1 MMTVAVK
8 LQGEKDEYRKLRDRL
23 LEAETALKDQRESV
37 AALRRQLPMGPAVKT
52 DYVFREGPADIHDE
66 SPANFKD
73 VRLSELFA
81 PGKDRLIV
89 DHMMWGPNDKS
100 ACPMCRCGP
109 MDTMPL
115 LLMSAKKQIL
125 YWWPRSKSENSE
137 IGPGTGDGA
146 KFGCHR
152 AASLLSTR
160 ISRLK
165 MTEASIQASVF
176 SAANLKAKSII
187 FILPKSRF
195 TPPQTAT
202 QTTEA
207 STSIHRSGISSTS
220 CPKDARIRRLNFPID
235 W

>member
-1 MMTVAVK
+1 MMTAAVK

-66 SPANFKD
+66 SPATFKD

-100 ACPMCRCGP
+100 ACPMC
-109 MDTMPL
+109 TMWADGYNAIAPHV
-115 LLMSAKKQIL
+115 SQKAIL

-137 IGPGTGDGA
+137 IGPGTGDGT
-146 KFGCHR
+146 KFGCYR

-165 MTEASIQASVF
+165 MTEASIQASVY
-176 SAANLKAKSII
+176 SAANLTAKSII
-187 FILPKSRF
+187 FTLPKPRF

-207 STSIHRSGISSTS
+207 
-220 CPKDARIRRLNFPID
+220 
-235 W
+235 